1 LDALSVAALASAV
14 LTILSV
20 LLGTKYRAG
29 KAKAKQLAKLLS
41 TVVAAAEV
49 AAVTGKSRAVESA
62 YLNQLA
68 VMKVVSKCRCSRK
81 AVFQVVSEVLTG
93 EGQAVDC

>member
-1 LDALSVAALASAV
+1 LDAVSAAALASAV

-41 TVVAAAEV
+41 TVVEAAEDDEVTEDEFHGVVV
-49 AAVTGKSRAVESA
+49 AA
-62 YLNQLA
+62 
-68 VMKVVSKCRCSRK
+68 K
-81 AVFQVVSEVLTG
+81 ALLSEL
-93 EGQAVDC
+93 ED